1 MMSYQFFKIGDKM
14 QTLNFKRTKLAC
26 YTAYFTMSSIFC
38 VPPLLFMTFHNL
50 YNISYTLLGTLVLTN
65 FCTQMLV
72 DLIFT
77 MFSKKF
83 NIQKVVRVMPCITSL
98 GLFVYALIP
107 HFFPQYAYI
116 GLVVGTII
124 FSVSAGLSEVLL
136 SPVIA
141 AIPSDNPQKDMS
153 MLHSLYAFGFFTMVV
168 ISTLFLKIFGN
179 ENWFYLV
186 LLIGTLPLIAAV
198 MFKIS
203 PFPDMTE
210 EASQKKNKE
219 KNKSRTIGLVLC
231 VGSIFLGS
239 CAENT
244 MSNWISTYMENALN
258 IDKAL
263 GDILGMAMFAILLG
277 ITRITYA
284 KYGKNISKFLLV
296 SMICASVCYLTVS
309 FSNNTILSF
318 VGCVLTGIFTAML
331 WPGTLILMEEKV
343 KGVGVAAYALMAS
356 AGDFGASLAPQLMGI
371 VVDNVSVSKFALE
384 MSNSLNLSPEQIGL
398 KVGMLITSIFP
409 ILGSFLIVFI
419 IRYFKKQNLQES

>member
-1 MMSYQFFKIGDKM
+1 MEK
-14 QTLNFKRTKLAC
+14 LNFKRTKIAC

-107 HFFPQYAYI
+107 QFFPQYAYI

-179 ENWFYLV
+179 ENWSYLV

-210 EASQKKNKE
+210 EASQEKNKE
-219 KNKSRTIGLVLC
+219 KNKSRTIGLALC

-384 MSNSLNLSPEQIGL
+384 MSNTLNLSPEQIGL

>member
-107 HFFPQYAYI
+107 QFFPQYAYI

-168 ISTLFLKIFGN
+168 ISTLFLKLFGN
-179 ENWFYLV
+179 ENWSYLV

-210 EASQKKNKE
+210 EASQEKNKE
-219 KNKSRTIGLVLC
+219 KNKSRTIGLALC

-384 MSNSLNLSPEQIGL
+384 MSNTLNLSPEQIGL
-398 KVGMLITSIFP
+398 KVGMLITSTFP

>member
-1 MMSYQFFKIGDKM
+1 MSP
-14 QTLNFKRTKLAC
+14 NFKRTKLAC
-26 YTAYFTMSSIFC
+26 YTAYFTMSSIFS

-72 DLIFT
+72 DLVFT
-77 MFSKKF
+77 LFSKKF
-83 NIQKVVRVMPCITSL
+83 NVKKVVRVMPCITAF
-98 GLFVYALIP
+98 GLFTYALIP
-107 HFFPQYAYI
+107 MFFPQNAYL
-116 GLVVGTII
+116 GLVIGTII
-124 FSVSAGLSEVLL
+124 FSISAGLSEVLL

-153 MLHSLYAFGFFTMVV
+153 LLHSLYAFGFFFMVV
-168 ISTLFLKIFGN
+168 TSTLFLKIFGN
-179 ENWFYLV
+179 ENWVYLIFFLSV
-186 LLIGTLPLIAAV
+186 LQFIPAF

-203 PFPDMTE
+203 PFPDMTTE
-210 EASQKKNKE
+210 ETKAENKE
-219 KNKSRTIGLVLC
+219 KNKQRTIGLALC
-231 VGSIFLGS
+231 VGCIFLGS

-258 IDKAL
+258 IDKAF

-277 ITRITYA
+277 ITRISYA
-284 KYGKNISKFLLV
+284 KYGKNISKFLLI

-371 VVDNVSVSKFALE
+371 VVDNISVSEFAVN
-384 MSNSLNLSPEQIGL
+384 MSNTLNLSPEQIGL

-409 ILGSFLIVFI
+409 ILGSILIVFI
-419 IRYFKKQNLQES
+419 IRYFKKQKLEDK

>member
-1 MMSYQFFKIGDKM
+1 MSP
-14 QTLNFKRTKLAC
+14 NFKRTKLAC

-72 DLIFT
+72 DLVFT
-77 MFSKKF
+77 IFSKKF
-83 NIQKVVRVMPCITSL
+83 NVKKVVRVMPCITSL
-98 GLFVYALIP
+98 GLFIYALVP
-107 HFFPQYAYI
+107 NFFPQYAYI
-116 GLVVGTII
+116 GLVIGTII

-179 ENWFYLV
+179 ENWSYLV
-186 LLIGTLPLIAAV
+186 LLIGALPLAAAV
-198 MFKIS
+198 IFKIS
-203 PFPDMTE
+203 PFPDMSE
-210 EASQKKNKE
+210 EASKEINKGKNK
-219 KNKSRTIGLVLC
+219 NRTIGLALC
-231 VGSIFLGS
+231 AFCIFLGS

-258 IDKAL
+258 IDKAF

-277 ITRITYA
+277 ITRIFYA
-284 KYGKNISKFLLV
+284 KYGKNISKFLLI
-296 SMICASVCYLTVS
+296 SMICAAVCYLTVS

-318 VGCVLTGIFTAML
+318 VVCVLTGIFTAML

-343 KGVGVAAYALMAS
+343 NGVGVAAYALMAS

-371 VVDNVSVSKFALE
+371 VVDNISVSEFALN
-384 MSNSLNLSPEQIGL
+384 MSNTLNLSPEQIGL

-409 ILGSFLIVFI
+409 ILGSILIVFI
-419 IRYFKKQNLQES
+419 IRYFKKQKLQEK

>member
-1 MMSYQFFKIGDKM
+1 M
-14 QTLNFKRTKLAC
+14 QKQNFKRTKLAC

-77 MFSKKF
+77 LFSKKF
-83 NIQKVVRVMPCITSL
+83 NIKKVVRVMPCITSL
-98 GLFVYALIP
+98 GLFIYALVP
-107 HFFPQYAYI
+107 NFFPQYAYI

-179 ENWFYLV
+179 ENWSYLV

-203 PFPDMTE
+203 PFPNMSE
-210 EASQKKNKE
+210 EASQEKNKE
-219 KNKSRTIGLVLC
+219 KNKNRTIGLALC

-284 KYGKNISKFLLV
+284 KYGKSISKFLLV

-371 VVDNVSVSKFALE
+371 VVDNISVSEFAIN
-384 MSNSLNLSPEQIGL
+384 MSSSLNLAPEQIGL

-419 IRYFKKQNLQES
+419 IRYFKKQKTQEN

>member
-1 MMSYQFFKIGDKM
+1 M
-14 QTLNFKRTKLAC
+14 QNLNFKRTKLAC

-38 VPPLLFMTFHNL
+38 VPPLLFMTFHSL

-77 MFSKKF
+77 LFSKKF

-98 GLFVYALIP
+98 GLFIYALVP
-107 HFFPQYAYI
+107 NFFPQYAYI

-141 AIPSDNPQKDMS
+141 AIPSENPQKDMS
-153 MLHSLYAFGFFTMVV
+153 MLHSLYAFGFFTMVL
-168 ISTLFLKIFGN
+168 ISTLFLKLFGN
-179 ENWFYLV
+179 ENWAYLV
-186 LLIGTLPLIAAV
+186 LLIGTLPLLAALL
-198 MFKIS
+198 FKIS

-210 EASQKKNKE
+210 EASQD
-219 KNKSRTIGLVLC
+219 KNKSKSRNRTIGLALC
-231 VGSIFLGS
+231 VSCIFLGS

-284 KYGKNISKFLLV
+284 KYGKNISKFLLI
-296 SMICASVCYLTVS
+296 SMICAAICYLTVS

-318 VGCVLTGIFTAML
+318 VGCILTGIFTSML
-331 WPGTLILMEEKV
+331 WPGTLILMEENV

-371 VVDNVSVSKFALE
+371 VIDNVSVSKFALNL
-384 MSNSLNLSPEQIGL
+384 SATLNLTPEQIGL
-398 KVGMLITSIFP
+398 KTGMLITSFFP
-409 ILGSFLIVFI
+409 ILGTILMVFI
-419 IRYFKKQNLQES
+419 IKYFKKQKVQVN

>member
-107 HFFPQYAYI
+107 QFFPQYAYI

-219 KNKSRTIGLVLC
+219 KNKSRTIGLALC

-258 IDKAL
+258 IDKAF

-371 VVDNVSVSKFALE
+371 VVDNISVSEFALN
-384 MSNSLNLSPEQIGL
+384 MSNTLNLSPEQIGL

-409 ILGSFLIVFI
+409 ILGSILIVFI
-419 IRYFKKQNLQES
+419 ISYFKKQNSQVK

>member
-107 HFFPQYAYI
+107 QFFPQYAYI

-179 ENWFYLV
+179 ENWSYLV

-210 EASQKKNKE
+210 EASQEKNKE
-219 KNKSRTIGLVLC
+219 KNKSRTIGLALC

-244 MSNWISTYMENALN
+244 MSNWISTYMENALD

-384 MSNSLNLSPEQIGL
+384 MSNTLNLSPEQIGL

-409 ILGSFLIVFI
+409 ILGAGLVAFI
-419 IRYFKKQNLQES
+419 IRYFKKSKSQEI

>member
-1 MMSYQFFKIGDKM
+1 MEK
-14 QTLNFKRTKLAC
+14 LNFKRTKLAC
-26 YTAYFTMSSIFC
+26 STAYFTMSSIFSL
-38 VPPLLFMTFHNL
+38 PPLLFMTFHNL

-83 NIQKVVRVMPCITSL
+83 NIKKVVRIMPCITSL
-98 GLFVYALIP
+98 GLFIYALVP
-107 HFFPQYAYI
+107 NFFPQYAYI
-116 GLVVGTII
+116 GLIVGTVI
-124 FSVSAGLSEVLL
+124 FSISAGLSEVLL

-153 MLHSLYAFGFFTMVV
+153 MLHSLYAFGFFTVV
-168 ISTLFLKIFGN
+168 VVSTLFLKIFGN
-179 ENWFYLV
+179 ESWMYLT
-186 LLIGTLPLIAAV
+186 LFLGSLPLISALL
-198 MFKIS
+198 FKLS
-203 PFPDMTE
+203 PMPEMNGE
-210 EASQKKNKE
+210 EATTKNSVKNKHR
-219 KNKSRTIGLVLC
+219 NVGLALC
-231 VGSIFLGS
+231 VGCIFLGS

-296 SMICASVCYLTVS
+296 SMICAAGCYLTVS

-318 VGCVLTGIFTAML
+318 VGCILTGVFTSML

-371 VVDNVSVSKFALE
+371 VIDNVSVSEFALN
-384 MSNSLNLSPEQIGL
+384 MSNTLNLTPEQIGL

-409 ILGSFLIVFI
+409 ILGAGLVAFI
-419 IRYFKKQNLQES
+419 IRYFKKNNSQVK

>member
-1 MMSYQFFKIGDKM
+1 M
-14 QTLNFKRTKLAC
+14 QNLNFKRTKLAC

-38 VPPLLFMTFHNL
+38 VPPLLFMTFHSL

-77 MFSKKF
+77 LFSKKF

-98 GLFVYALIP
+98 GLFIYALIP
-107 HFFPQYAYI
+107 QFFPQYAYI

-141 AIPSDNPQKDMS
+141 AIPSENPQKDMS
-153 MLHSLYAFGFFTMVV
+153 MLHSLYAFGFFTMVA
-168 ISTLFLKIFGN
+168 ISTLFLKLFGN
-179 ENWFYLV
+179 ENWVYLV
-186 LLIGTLPLIAAV
+186 LLIGTLPLLAALL
-198 MFKIS
+198 FKIS

-210 EASQKKNKE
+210 EASQD
-219 KNKSRTIGLVLC
+219 KNKSKNRNRTIGLALC
-231 VGSIFLGS
+231 VGCIFLGS

-284 KYGKNISKFLLV
+284 KYGKNISKFLLI
-296 SMICASVCYLTVS
+296 SMICAAICYLTVS

-318 VGCVLTGIFTAML
+318 VGCILTGIFTSML
-331 WPGTLILMEEKV
+331 WPGTLILMEENV

-371 VVDNVSVSKFALE
+371 IIDNVSVSEFALN
-384 MSNSLNLSPEQIGL
+384 MSNTLNLTPEQIGL
-398 KVGMLITSIFP
+398 KSGMLITSIFP
-409 ILGSFLIVFI
+409 IVGTILVLFI
-419 IRYFKKQNLQES
+419 IKYFKLRRISIAPIIMN

>member
-1 MMSYQFFKIGDKM
+1 MN
-14 QTLNFKRTKLAC
+14 LNFKRTKVAC

-50 YNISYTLLGTLVLTN
+50 YDISYTLLGTLVLTN

-77 MFSKKF
+77 LFSKKF

-98 GLFVYALIP
+98 GLFIYALVP
-107 HFFPQYAYI
+107 NFFPQYAYI
-116 GLVVGTII
+116 GLIVGTII
-124 FSVSAGLSEVLL
+124 FSISAGLSEVLL

-153 MLHSLYAFGFFTMVV
+153 MLHSLYAFGFFTMVL
-168 ISTLFLKIFGN
+168 ISTLFLKFFGN
-179 ENWFYLV
+179 ENWLYLV
-186 LLIGTLPLIAAV
+186 LFIGVLPLTAAV

-203 PFPDMTE
+203 PFPDMSE
-210 EASQKKNKE
+210 EASQEKNKE
-219 KNKSRTIGLVLC
+219 KNKNRTIGLALC
-231 VGSIFLGS
+231 VGCIFLGS

-296 SMICASVCYLTVS
+296 SMICAAICYLTVS
-309 FSNNTILSF
+309 FSNNTIISF
-318 VGCVLTGIFTAML
+318 VGCILTGIFTSML

-371 VVDNVSVSKFALE
+371 VIDNVSVSKFALNL
-384 MSNSLNLSPEQIGL
+384 SATLNLTPEQIGL
-398 KVGMLITSIFP
+398 KTGMLITSIFP
-409 ILGSFLIVFI
+409 ILGTILMVFI
-419 IRYFKKQNLQES
+419 IKYFKKQKAQEN

>member
-107 HFFPQYAYI
+107 QFFPQYAYI

-384 MSNSLNLSPEQIGL
+384 MSNTLNLSPEQIGL

-419 IRYFKKQNLQES
+419 IRYFKKQNLQEN

>member
-1 MMSYQFFKIGDKM
+1 M
-14 QTLNFKRTKLAC
+14 QNLNFKRTKLAC

-38 VPPLLFMTFHNL
+38 VPPLLFMTFHSL

-77 MFSKKF
+77 LFSKKF

-98 GLFVYALIP
+98 GLFIYALIP
-107 HFFPQYAYI
+107 QFFPQYAYI

-141 AIPSDNPQKDMS
+141 AIPSENPQKDMS
-153 MLHSLYAFGFFTMVV
+153 MLHSLYAFGFFTMVA
-168 ISTLFLKIFGN
+168 ISTLFLKLFGN
-179 ENWFYLV
+179 ENWVYLV
-186 LLIGTLPLIAAV
+186 LLIGTLPLLAALL
-198 MFKIS
+198 FKIS

-210 EASQKKNKE
+210 EASQD
-219 KNKSRTIGLVLC
+219 KNKSKNRNRTIGLALC
-231 VGSIFLGS
+231 VGCIFLGS

-284 KYGKNISKFLLV
+284 KYGKNISKFLLI
-296 SMICASVCYLTVS
+296 SMICAAICYLTVS

-318 VGCVLTGIFTAML
+318 VGCILTGIFTSML
-331 WPGTLILMEEKV
+331 WPGTLILMEENV

-371 VVDNVSVSKFALE
+371 IIDNVSVSEFALN
-384 MSNSLNLSPEQIGL
+384 MSNTLNLTPEQIGL
-398 KVGMLITSIFP
+398 KSGMLITSIFP
-409 ILGSFLIVFI
+409 IVGTILVLFI
-419 IRYFKKQNLQES
+419 IKYFKKNKSQEK

>member
-1 MMSYQFFKIGDKM
+1 M
-14 QTLNFKRTKLAC
+14 QNLNFKRTKLAC

-50 YNISYTLLGTLVLTN
+50 YDISYTLLGTLVLTN

-77 MFSKKF
+77 LFSKKF

-98 GLFVYALIP
+98 GLFIYALVP
-107 HFFPQYAYI
+107 NFFPQYAYI
-116 GLVVGTII
+116 GLIVGTII
-124 FSVSAGLSEVLL
+124 FSISAGLSEVLL

-153 MLHSLYAFGFFTMVV
+153 MLHSLYAFGFFTMVL
-168 ISTLFLKIFGN
+168 ISTLFLKFFGN
-179 ENWFYLV
+179 ENWLYLV
-186 LLIGTLPLIAAV
+186 LFIGVLPLIAAV

-203 PFPDMTE
+203 PFPDMSE
-210 EASQKKNKE
+210 EASQEKNKE
-219 KNKSRTIGLVLC
+219 KNKNRTIGLALC
-231 VGSIFLGS
+231 VGCIFLGS

-296 SMICASVCYLTVS
+296 SMICAAICYLTVS
-309 FSNNTILSF
+309 FSNNTIISF
-318 VGCVLTGIFTAML
+318 VGCILTGIFTSML

-371 VVDNVSVSKFALE
+371 VIDNVSVSKFALNL
-384 MSNSLNLSPEQIGL
+384 SATLNLTPEQIGL
-398 KVGMLITSIFP
+398 KTGMLITSIFP
-409 ILGSFLIVFI
+409 ILGTILMVFI
-419 IRYFKKQNLQES
+419 IKYFKKQKAQEN

>member
-1 MMSYQFFKIGDKM
+1 MTQ
-14 QTLNFKRTKLAC
+14 NFKRTKLAC
-26 YTAYFTMSSIFC
+26 YTAYFTMSSIFS

-72 DLIFT
+72 DLVFT

-98 GLFVYALIP
+98 GLFIYALVP
-107 HFFPQYAYI
+107 NFFPQYAYI
-116 GLVVGTII
+116 GLVAGTII

-179 ENWFYLV
+179 ENWSYLV

-198 MFKIS
+198 IFKIS
-203 PFPDMTE
+203 PFPNMSE
-210 EASQKKNKE
+210 EASQEKNKE
-219 KNKSRTIGLVLC
+219 KNKNRTIGLALC

-284 KYGKNISKFLLV
+284 KRGKNISKFLLV

-318 VGCVLTGIFTAML
+318 AGCILTGIFTSML
-331 WPGTLILMEEKV
+331 WPGTLIMMEEKV

-371 VVDNVSVSKFALE
+371 VVDNISVSEFAIN
-384 MSNSLNLSPEQIGL
+384 MSSSLNLAPEQIGL

-409 ILGSFLIVFI
+409 ILGSILIIFI
-419 IRYFKKQNLQES
+419 IRYFKKQNSQVK